1 MAAIDSRT
9 PGYLQPQEAHDEPIN
24 AIRQFVS
31 ELTGLDPKM
40 VRRRWMQKPGT
51 QPGIG
56 VNWASVAVESV
67 TSWGLPESL
76 RTRGTIRKP
85 ESGFDRKRTHQTL
98 RCSVWFFGPD
108 ALRYADDF
116 REGAYLSQN
125 ADTLQSAGLTVQ
137 GVDDTIRRIPDFV
150 AEQWVDRF
158 EVTFRLGRQI
168 KRTYGIRTIAGYSGV
183 EIYPNK

>member
-9 PGYLQPQEAHDEPIN
+9 PGYLQPQESHSDPIDI
-24 AIRQFVS
+24 IRAFVS
-31 ELTGLDPKM
+31 ELTGLDPKV
-40 VRRRWMQKPGT
+40 VRRRWLQKPGT

-56 VNWASVAVESV
+56 VNWASVAVEGID
-67 TSWGLPESL
+67 SWGLPESL
-76 RTRGTIRKP
+76 RTRGTLRKP
-85 ESGFDRKRTHQTL
+85 ESGYDKKRTHQTL
-98 RCSVWFFGPD
+98 RCSVWFYGPD

-125 ADTLQSAGLTVQ
+125 FDTLQTAGLTMQ

-158 EVTFRLGRQI
+158 EVVFRLGRQI
-168 KRTYGIRTIAGYSGV
+168 SRTYGIRTIAGFSGV